1 MLNPQ
6 YCEIEAFYD
15 GDCPLCL
22 REVNL
27 LKRLDRRHKIHFTN
41 IAAPDFDP
49 AVYGKTQNEFMQ
61 EMQGRLPD
69 GSWVTGVEVFRRLY
83 SAIGLRWLMLP
94 TRLPGIS
101 HGLDY
106 LYSHFARHRLK
117 LTGRCQQDQCELKQ
131 PRQEVHS

>member
-1 MLNPQ
+1 MKSE

-15 GDCPLCL
+15 GECPLCN

-27 LKRLDRRHKIHFTN
+27 LKRLDRRHKIHFTD
-41 IAAPDFDP
+41 IAASEFDP
-49 AVYGKTQNEFMQ
+49 AVYGKTQDEFMQ

-69 GSWVTGVEVFRRLY
+69 GTWVTGVEVFRRLY

-101 HGLDY
+101 QGLDY
-106 LYSHFARHRLK
+106 LYRHFARHRLK
-117 LTGRCQQDQCELKQ
+117 LTGRCQQDQCDIKPHQ
-131 PRQEVHS
+131 HEVHS